1 MSCCQFTPR
10 IAQTLS
16 VFEELYF
23 LVTGLP
29 PNTHI
34 VASRCAD
41 KGTYLHIKT
50 RMLSELLTALVS

>member
-41 KGTYLHIKT
+41 KGIHIKT